1 MKIVTVEQ
9 MRAVEAASVRYGV
22 SLDQLQRNAA
32 AAVAREMEQAL
43 PMRTRPALFVV
54 GTGNNGRDALMAAQ
68 LLRQRG
74 WNVQAF
80 LAPGVASED
89 IRRLLTEGGVP
100 LYGYSRVDDLEI
112 LRRWVHD
119 AGLVVDGLLGI
130 GIRGVVRDPLARIIS
145 VVNEESGAA
154 AVPVVGVDL
163 PSGIDADMGEVAGVA
178 VRCDLTVS
186 LGCVKAGLLRW
197 PAAEYVGEL
206 VPVEIGLPEESTEA
220 ISSELLIE
228 ESVARMI
235 PPRPLQGHKGTFG
248 RVLVVAG
255 SRDFAGAPFLV
266 GAAAARAGCG
276 LVTFAVPQWQRA
288 ILAPMLPEAT
298 YLLPD
303 EAEEGLST
311 VMNRREV
318 AEVLPRCQALVL
330 GPGLGQSDASAALAL
345 GVLEAAAAE
354 MGLGVVVDADGL
366 NALAGQEGWWE
377 RIGTGRVLTPHPGEM
392 ARLTGLSIAEVN
404 ADRWSVARE
413 AARRWQQTVVL
424 KGAFTVVAGPDGVVT
439 VSPFALPALATAG
452 SGDVLAGLIAGLM
465 AQGTA
470 PDEAARAGVYLHAL
484 AAQRALEARGIDRLL
499 AGDLLPEIPVAIA
512 GLVREAGR
520 ERSAKARV
528 VTHPL
533 LERCSQIPRGDLS

>member
-1 MKIVTVEQ
+1 
-9 MRAVEAASVRYGV
+9 
-22 SLDQLQRNAA
+22 
-32 AAVAREMEQAL
+32 
-43 PMRTRPALFVV
+43 
-54 GTGNNGRDALMAAQ
+54 
-68 LLRQRG
+68 
-74 WNVQAF
+74 
-80 LAPGVASED
+80 
-89 IRRLLTEGGVP
+89 
-100 LYGYSRVDDLEI
+100 
-112 LRRWVHD
+112 
-119 AGLVVDGLLGI
+119 
-130 GIRGVVRDPLARIIS
+130 
-145 VVNEESGAA
+145 
-154 AVPVVGVDL
+154 
-163 PSGIDADMGEVAGVA
+163 
-178 VRCDLTVS
+178 
-186 LGCVKAGLLRW
+186 
-197 PAAEYVGEL
+197 
-206 VPVEIGLPEESTEA
+206 
-220 ISSELLIE
+220 
-228 ESVARMI
+228 
-235 PPRPLQGHKGTFG
+235 
-248 RVLVVAG
+248 
-255 SRDFAGAPFLV
+255 
-266 GAAAARAGCG
+266 
-276 LVTFAVPQWQRA
+276 
-288 ILAPMLPEAT
+288 MLPEAT